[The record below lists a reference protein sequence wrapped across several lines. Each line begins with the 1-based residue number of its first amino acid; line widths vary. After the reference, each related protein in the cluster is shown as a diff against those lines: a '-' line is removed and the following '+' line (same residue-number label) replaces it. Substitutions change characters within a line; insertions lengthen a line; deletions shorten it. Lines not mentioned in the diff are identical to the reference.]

1 MDPYKKARIKE
12 ELGFLKDAG
21 LFIGVIVL
29 PGIGLALLTS
39 FHPSIGGPIS
49 AVVLGALLVW
59 GLCEQRR
66 SECER
71 RERDRQLAREFEKAH
86 PTWKVTPR

>member
-21 LFIGVIVL
+21 LFVGVIIL

-39 FHPSIGGPIS
+39 SHPSIGGPIS
-49 AVVLGALLVW
+49 AVVLGALLAW
-59 GLCEQRR
+59 GLYGER
-66 SECER
+66 ER
-71 RERDRQLAREFEKAH
+71 RERNRQLARGFEKAH
-86 PTWKVTPR
+86 PNWKVTTR